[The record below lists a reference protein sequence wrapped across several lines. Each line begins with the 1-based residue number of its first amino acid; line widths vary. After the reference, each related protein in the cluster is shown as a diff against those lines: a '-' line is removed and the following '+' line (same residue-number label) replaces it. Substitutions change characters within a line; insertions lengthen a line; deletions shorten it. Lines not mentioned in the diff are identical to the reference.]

1 MQKPRNRV
9 RSESRARSNTL
20 ERCVPVLFMPVLLMT
35 VLLMTVLFV
44 TVLFSVCA

>member
-20 ERCVPVLFMPVLLMT
+20 ERCVPVLIMT
-35 VLLMTVLFV
+35 VLIMTVI
-44 TVLFSVCA
+44 FSVCA

>member
-20 ERCVPVLFMPVLLMT
+20 ERCVPVLFVPVLI
-35 VLLMTVLFV
+35 MTVLFV
-44 TVLFSVCA
+44 TVIFSVCA

>member
-20 ERCVPVLFMPVLLMT
+20 ERCVPVLFM
-35 VLLMTVLFV
+35 TVLFV
-44 TVLFSVCA
+44 TVIFPVCA